1 MRRLCNALAVLAIA
15 LMLAMPG
22 RASPLVFD
30 LDPAITTQVDLAVD
44 APTLIDSSILASA
57 IQRREVSESFGCTE
71 TRTRFDTHSWVPSGR
86 PDTVANLAITTKAR
100 TPESTLS

>member
-15 LMLAMPG
+15 LVLAMPG

-30 LDPAITTQVDLAVD
+30 LDPTITTQMDVAVD
-44 APTLIDSSILASA
+44 APILIDSSILAPA
-57 IQRREVSESFGCTE
+57 IQRGEVLESFGRTE
-71 TRTRFDTHSWVPSGR
+71 TRARFDTRLSVPSGR

-100 TPESTLS
+100 TLEST